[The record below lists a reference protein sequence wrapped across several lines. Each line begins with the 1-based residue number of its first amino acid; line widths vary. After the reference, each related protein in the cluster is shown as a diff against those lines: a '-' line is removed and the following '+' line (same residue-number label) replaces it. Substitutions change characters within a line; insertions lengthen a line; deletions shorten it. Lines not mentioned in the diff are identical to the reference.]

1 MRPTKLTRRTLIIG
15 ATGLTAATV
24 IAMPG
29 RDADGADE
37 HAHATPSPI
46 ASPVAV
52 DAPKAIV
59 HIDRFAFKPRDIEI
73 NAGTRV
79 VWSNDDGAAHT
90 VTADDKSFD
99 SGQLTFSEKFGHT
112 FEQPGTY
119 TYYCA
124 FHANMTGKV
133 TVTK

>member
-1 MRPTKLTRRTLIIG
+1 MSPTKLTRRTLIAG
-15 ATGLTAATV
+15 AAGLAATAV
-24 IAMPG
+24 IAIPG
-29 RDADGADE
+29 KGADE
-37 HAHATPSPI
+37 HSHATPE
-46 ASPVAV
+46 ASPVASPV
-52 DAPKAIV
+52 AIDAPKVVV
-59 HIDRFAFKPRDIEI
+59 HIDRFVFSPRDIEI
-73 NAGTRV
+73 EVGTRV

-90 VTADDKSFD
+90 VTADDESFD

-112 FEQPGTY
+112 FEQPGTH